1 LKIFNMG
8 ESKVNMSLDDIIRQS
23 GGKFSLRGRRGN
35 RAMGGRGRFGKFRG
49 GFRSRGTRR
58 TVIPPGRWQHDKFHA
73 INGFGG
79 KSLAAPAQLL
89 VSNLNFNVTND
100 DVKELFQGMGA
111 VRKAAVHYDERGRS
125 MGLADVVY
133 HRRVDAMRALKEFN
147 NIKLDGRPMRIE
159 MVKDK
164 SVGDS
169 VNAFSSWTNSAGRGN
184 LRGSSSRGNRFGGG
198 RGGRVG
204 RGRGRGPTAITYTAA
219 DLDAELDAYKFLDDA
234 DANLNAMNGDSSVEQ
249 INSYQVFLQMEELQQ
264 KLKILNVDEEF
275 VCKSVAHKYISRHY
289 FAVST
294 NPGEQFFMFV
304 TLAAWLIRKCG
315 FRNFKEPQEHDDPN
329 VVVSGILDAVKRMG
343 RTAEF
348 LASRLLVGAG
358 EPCVRLLSALA
369 DEALE
374 KMNFK
379 FQKPTI
385 HDQTDDAE
393 DVIVDGESEIIADSA
408 IEEDY
413 FEGDSDNEDE
423 LCADVLQEAEN
434 NIRKD
439 SEKNPKHYHNAEFSI
454 NQSDWKKE
462 VERVTPLLKI
472 VIKPDYKDWK
482 MCLEQLQKIKVST
495 NEISEELYGPLEKIS
510 IDAGRTIEKIRS
522 REIYINGQL
531 EQLLKGLSQIQNQ
544 LAEAK
549 ESYRES
555 SAGLVDQMNSLNTI
569 SDELEQVQEV
579 LNEKMTRLA
588 DGAPLIQIRQAVSK
602 LKKELVVME
611 IQLTVIQ
618 QMLFQANLKR
628 SISTKQD
635 SIILH
640 P

>member
-1 LKIFNMG
+1 MG

-219 DLDAELDAYKFLDDA
+219 DLDAELDAYKKIE
-234 DANLNAMNGDSSVEQ
+234 NG
-249 INSYQVFLQMEELQQ
+249 
-264 KLKILNVDEEF
+264 
-275 VCKSVAHKYISRHY
+275 A
-289 FAVST
+289 
-294 NPGEQFFMFV
+294 
-304 TLAAWLIRKCG
+304 
-315 FRNFKEPQEHDDPN
+315 
-329 VVVSGILDAVKRMG
+329 
-343 RTAEF
+343 
-348 LASRLLVGAG
+348 
-358 EPCVRLLSALA
+358 
-369 DEALE
+369 
-374 KMNFK
+374 
-379 FQKPTI
+379 
-385 HDQTDDAE
+385 
-393 DVIVDGESEIIADSA
+393 
-408 IEEDY
+408 
-413 FEGDSDNEDE
+413 
-423 LCADVLQEAEN
+423 
-434 NIRKD
+434 
-439 SEKNPKHYHNAEFSI
+439 
-454 NQSDWKKE
+454 
-462 VERVTPLLKI
+462 
-472 VIKPDYKDWK
+472 
-482 MCLEQLQKIKVST
+482 
-495 NEISEELYGPLEKIS
+495 
-510 IDAGRTIEKIRS
+510 
-522 REIYINGQL
+522 
-531 EQLLKGLSQIQNQ
+531 
-544 LAEAK
+544 
-549 ESYRES
+549 
-555 SAGLVDQMNSLNTI
+555 
-569 SDELEQVQEV
+569 
-579 LNEKMTRLA
+579 
-588 DGAPLIQIRQAVSK
+588 
-602 LKKELVVME
+602 
-611 IQLTVIQ
+611 
-618 QMLFQANLKR
+618 
-628 SISTKQD
+628 
-635 SIILH
+635 
-640 P
+640 

>member
-1 LKIFNMG
+1 LKIINMT

-35 RAMGGRGRFGKFRG
+35 RALGGRGRFGKFRG

-79 KSLAAPAQLL
+79 KSLVAPAQLL

-169 VNAFSSWTNSAGRGN
+169 VNAFSSWTNNAGRGN
-184 LRGSSSRGNRFGGG
+184 LRGSGTRGNRFGGG
-198 RGGRVG
+198 GRGGRAG
-204 RGRGRGPTAITYTAA
+204 RGRGRGATAVTYTAA
-219 DLDAELDAYKFLDDA
+219 DLDAELDAYKFGYDA
-234 DANLNAMNGDSSVEQ
+234 DADLNAMTTMNGDNNVEQ

-264 KLKILNVDEEF
+264 KLKVLNVDEEF

-289 FAVST
+289 FAVSI

-329 VVVSGILDAVKRMG
+329 VVG

-385 HDQTDDAE
+385 HDQIDDAE
-393 DVIVDGESEIIADSA
+393 DVIVDGEAEIIADNA

-423 LCADVLQEAEN
+423 LCTDVFQEAEN
-434 NIRKD
+434 NVNKD
-439 SEKNPKHYHNAEFSI
+439 SEKNLKHYHNAEFAI
-454 NQSDWKKE
+454 NQTDWKKE

-495 NEISEELYGPLEKIS
+495 NEISKELYGPLEKIS
-510 IDAGRTIEKIRS
+510 IDAGRTMEKIRS
-522 REIYINGQL
+522 REMYINGQL

-549 ESYRES
+549 ENYRES

-569 SDELEQVQEV
+569 SDELEQVQEI

-628 SISTKQD
+628 NISTKQD
-635 SIILH
+635 SVILH

>member
-1 LKIFNMG
+1 
-8 ESKVNMSLDDIIRQS
+8 
-23 GGKFSLRGRRGN
+23 
-35 RAMGGRGRFGKFRG
+35 
-49 GFRSRGTRR
+49 
-58 TVIPPGRWQHDKFHA
+58 
-73 INGFGG
+73 
-79 KSLAAPAQLL
+79 
-89 VSNLNFNVTND
+89 
-100 DVKELFQGMGA
+100 
-111 VRKAAVHYDERGRS
+111 
-125 MGLADVVY
+125 
-133 HRRVDAMRALKEFN
+133 
-147 NIKLDGRPMRIE
+147 
-159 MVKDK
+159 
-164 SVGDS
+164 
-169 VNAFSSWTNSAGRGN
+169 
-184 LRGSSSRGNRFGGG
+184 
-198 RGGRVG
+198 
-204 RGRGRGPTAITYTAA
+204 
-219 DLDAELDAYKFLDDA
+219 
-234 DANLNAMNGDSSVEQ
+234 MNGDSSVEQ
-249 INSYQVFLQMEELQQ
+249 INSYQMKNLFASQLRTNTFL
-264 KLKILNVDEEF
+264 
-275 VCKSVAHKYISRHY
+275 
-289 FAVST
+289 VST

-439 SEKNPKHYHNAEFSI
+439 SEKNPKHYNNAEFSI

-495 NEISEELYGPLEKIS
+495 NEIK
-510 IDAGRTIEKIRS
+510 KIRS

>member
-1 LKIFNMG
+1 LKIINMT

-35 RAMGGRGRFGKFRG
+35 RALGGRGRFGKFRG

-79 KSLAAPAQLL
+79 KSLVAPAQLL

-147 NIKLDGRPMRIE
+147 NI
-159 MVKDK
+159 
-164 SVGDS
+164 
-169 VNAFSSWTNSAGRGN
+169 NAGRGN
-184 LRGSSSRGNRFGGG
+184 LRGSGTRGNRFGGG
-198 RGGRVG
+198 GRGGRAG
-204 RGRGRGPTAITYTAA
+204 RGRGRGATAVTYTAA
-219 DLDAELDAYKFLDDA
+219 DLDAELDAYKFGYDA
-234 DANLNAMNGDSSVEQ
+234 DADLNAMTTMNGDHNVEQ

-264 KLKILNVDEEF
+264 KLKVLNVDEEF

-289 FAVST
+289 FAVSI

-315 FRNFKEPQEHDDPN
+315 FRNFKEPQE
-329 VVVSGILDAVKRMG
+329 G

-385 HDQTDDAE
+385 HDQIDDAE
-393 DVIVDGESEIIADSA
+393 D
-408 IEEDY
+408 EDY

-423 LCADVLQEAEN
+423 LCTDVFQEAEN
-434 NIRKD
+434 NVNKD
-439 SEKNPKHYHNAEFSI
+439 SEKNLKHYHNAEFAI
-454 NQSDWKKE
+454 NQTDWKKE

-495 NEISEELYGPLEKIS
+495 NEISKELYGPLEKIS
-510 IDAGRTIEKIRS
+510 IDAGRTMEKIRS
-522 REIYINGQL
+522 REMYINGQL

-549 ESYRES
+549 ENYRES

-569 SDELEQVQEV
+569 SDELEQVQEI

-628 SISTKQD
+628 NISTKQD
-635 SIILH
+635 SVILH